1 MAPGTQARIVCEWP
15 DLTLG
20 DTVTVIKYDPTQG
33 YLVRTNILLEEL
45 WLPSHVI
52 LSNNNRKPWSFRFR
66 KSSLNSPVGRRSVDV
81 TNYSENITCP
91 EFREKIKDVSVQVGS
106 KVMFMCKVKPCNKNL
121 HISWRKTG
129 PDPCV
134 MRNSGRFVLSQTPD
148 GTATLLINNV
158 RISDSGTYL
167 CSAANDIG
175 SVQCSAVLIVS
186 DSLQPLREPKIQVLS
201 CSSVFLEWESESYT
215 HFYIEYCKLGTGE
228 WITCNGNT
236 PINTFS
242 YTIDELIPG
251 ETYSFRIVASQN
263 QLVSLPSIAVTLPV
277 AENLRWQQEQFTR
290 RYIELEE
297 IGRGRF
303 SVVRKAKDRGT
314 GLEVALKQVFRRK
327 QPHKITQAEYTLL
340 AGMQHTNIIH
350 AMALFDNA
358 PVPGLDTIVL
368 ELYVLFFE
376 LRTSTNLLKVQVKSV
391 Y

>member
-15 DLTLG
+15 ELMLG
-20 DTVTVIKYDPTQG
+20 DLVTITKYDPTQG
-33 YLVRTNILLEEL
+33 YLVRTNVHLEEI
-45 WLPSHVI
+45 WLPSHI

-66 KSSLNSPVGRRSVDV
+66 KTNLVTAQHGCGRRSIDV
-81 TNYSENITCP
+81 TNYSDNITCP
-91 EFREKIKDVSVQVGS
+91 EFREKIKDISVQCGS
-106 KVMFMCKVKPCNKNL
+106 KVMFLCKVKPCTKNL
-121 HISWRKTG
+121 QISWRKTG

-134 MRNSGRFVLSQTPD
+134 MRNSGRFVLNQTQE

-167 CSAANDIG
+167 CSASNDIG
-175 SVQCSAVLIVS
+175 STQCSAVLIVS

-201 CSSVFLEWESESYT
+201 CSSVLLEWESESYT
-215 HFYIEYCKLGTGE
+215 HFYVEYCKLGTGE
-228 WITCNGNT
+228 WITSNVNS

-242 YTIDELIPG
+242 YTIEQLIPG

-263 QLVSLPSIAVTLPV
+263 QLVSLPSVAVTLPV
-277 AENLRWQQEQFTR
+277 ADNLRWQQEQFTR
-290 RYIELEE
+290 RYIELNE

-303 SVVRKAKDRGT
+303 SVVKKAKDRGT
-314 GLEVALKQVFRRK
+314 GFEVALKQVFRRK
-327 QPHKITQAEYTLL
+327 QTHKITQAEYALL

-368 ELYVLFFE
+368 ELYV
-376 LRTSTNLLKVQVKSV
+376 T
-391 Y
+391 